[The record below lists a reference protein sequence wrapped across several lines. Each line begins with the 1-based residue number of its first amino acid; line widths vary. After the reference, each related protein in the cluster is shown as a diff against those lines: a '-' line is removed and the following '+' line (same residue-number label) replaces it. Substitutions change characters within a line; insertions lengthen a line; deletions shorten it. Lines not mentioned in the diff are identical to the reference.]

1 MPNPFSSPAFRFLC
15 GRPPLPGS
23 RWRSRDGTG
32 NRAALL
38 APALLL
44 ALALL
49 PLVQPPAPLA
59 AQERPVVYVLA
70 TGGTIA
76 GSGRPGELTGYTSG
90 AVAGEELVRAVPR
103 IAEYADVRVEQIANI
118 ESSLMDTTIW
128 LRLANR
134 INELFAADSVAG
146 VVVTHGTWTLEETAF
161 FLNLT
166 VRSEKPVVMV
176 GAQRPATAISAD
188 GPLNLLN
195 AVRVA
200 ADPLSRGHGVLVVM
214 NEQINAARD
223 VTKSDTYRVEAFR
236 SGDLGFLGYVD
247 ADRITFY
254 RTPTKRHTAD
264 SEFDIRGMT
273 ELPRVGI
280 VMSHTE
286 ATRLVV
292 DAFVEAGYDGV
303 ILHGHGSGVAT
314 QDLRAGLR
322 DAARTI
328 PVVRTAQADNSRVL
342 DGADWQADGILA
354 ADNLQPLKAR
364 ILLRLALAHTRDL
377 DELRRIFSEY

>member
-1 MPNPFSSPAFRFLC
+1 MSLEPRHSRSAVPFVA
-15 GRPPLPGS
+15 
-23 RWRSRDGTG
+23 
-32 NRAALL
+32 
-38 APALLL
+38 ALLL
-44 ALALL
+44 AGTLAGLL
-49 PLVQPPAPLA
+49 PTGSS
-59 AQERPVVYVLA
+59 AQETRPVVYVLA

-76 GSGRPGELTGYTSG
+76 GAGQPGELTGYTSG

-118 ESSLMDTTIW
+118 ESSLMNTEIW

-134 INELFAADSVAG
+134 INELFAQGDSVSG
-146 VVVTHGTWTLEETAF
+146 VVVTHGTWTLEETAW

-166 VRSEKPVVMV
+166 VRSDRPVVVV

-200 ADPLSRGHGVLVVM
+200 VDPVSRGHGVLVVM

-223 VTKSDTYRVEAFR
+223 VSKSDTYRVEAFR
-236 SGDLGFLGYVD
+236 SGDLGLLGWVD
-247 ADRITFY
+247 ADRVVFH
-254 RTPTKRHTAD
+254 RTPTKRHTAA

-292 DAFVEAGYDGV
+292 DAFVADGYEGI
-303 ILHGHGSGVAT
+303 ILYGHGSGVAT
-314 QDLRAGLR
+314 PDLRVGLR

-328 PVVRTAQADNSRVL
+328 PVVRTAQAENSRVL
-342 DGADWQADGILA
+342 DAPDWAADGILTG
-354 ADNLQPLKAR
+354 DNLQPLKAR
-364 ILLRLALAHTRDL
+364 ILLRLALAHTRDPG
-377 DELRRIFSEY
+377 ELRRIFWEY